1 MAKIL
6 LLDIETSPNTAH
18 VWGIW
23 QQNIGLNQLLE
34 SSYTLC
40 YAAKWL
46 GEDQELMFG
55 SVNDTNAYDMLEKIH
70 SLIDEADAVVHYNG
84 SKFDMPTLNKEFLL
98 HGFPPPSPVKQIDLL
113 QVAKKQFRFVSN
125 KLDYVSQA
133 LGLGKKTEH
142 MGHELWIK
150 CMAGDPAA
158 WALMEEYN
166 KNDVI
171 LLEKVYYKLRPW
183 IRQHL
188 NLAMFND
195 TEIVCPNCGS
205 NNHQSRGSARTV
217 LNVYKRHQCNDCGN
231 WFRSTKSDRT
241 REIERVVN
249 VN

>member
-34 SSYTLC
+34 SSYTMC
-40 YAAKWL
+40 FAAKWL
-46 GEDQELMFG
+46 GSDEIVFD
-55 SVNDTNAYDMLEKIH
+55 SVFRSKPEAMLKKIH
-70 SLIDEADAVVHYNG
+70 DLIDEADAVIHYNG

-98 HGFPPPSPVKQIDLL
+98 HKFPPPSPVKNIDLL

-142 MGHELWIK
+142 MGHDLWIQ
-150 CMAGDPAA
+150 CMANNPEA

-166 KNDVI
+166 KNDVV
-171 LLEKVYYKLRPW
+171 LLEKVYYKFRPW

-205 NNHQSRGSARTV
+205 NNHQRRGTARTV
-217 LNVYKRHQCNDCGN
+217 INKYNRHQCNECGN
-231 WFRSTKSDRT
+231 WFRSTRSDRT

>member
-34 SSYTLC
+34 SSYTMC

-46 GEDQELMFG
+46 GEDEMHFD
-55 SVNDTNAYDMLEKIH
+55 SVFKSSSVDMLSSIH
-70 SLIDEADAVVHYNG
+70 QLIDEADAVIHYNG

-98 HGFPPPSPVKQIDLL
+98 HGYPPPSPVKQIDLL

-142 MGHELWIK
+142 MGHDLWIQ
-150 CMAGDPAA
+150 CMAKNPEA

-166 KNDVI
+166 RNDVI
-171 LLEKVYYKLRPW
+171 LLEKVYEKMKPW
-183 IRQHL
+183 IKHHV
-188 NLAMFND
+188 NLSIFSD
-195 TEIVCPNCGS
+195 EETVCPNCGS
-205 NNHQSRGSARTV
+205 NHYQKRGYAITTV
-217 LNVYKRHQCNDCGN
+217 SKFQRYQCNNCGN
-231 WFRSTKSDRT
+231 WFRGNKNLRSK
-241 REIERVVN
+241 EAERVVN
-249 VN
+249 IV

>member
-34 SSYTLC
+34 SSYTMC
-40 YAAKWL
+40 FAAKWL
-46 GEDQELMFG
+46 GDKKMHFN
-55 SVNDTNAYDMLEKIH
+55 SVFNSSKEEMLVEIH
-70 SLIDEADAVVHYNG
+70 KLIDEADAVIHYNG

-98 HGFPPPSPVKQIDLL
+98 LGLPPPSPVKHIDLL

-142 MGHELWIK
+142 MGHDLWIQ
-150 CMAGDPAA
+150 CMANNPKA

-166 KNDVI
+166 KNDVV
-171 LLEKVYYKLRPW
+171 LLEKVYEKFKPW
-183 IRQHL
+183 IKHHI
-188 NLAMFND
+188 NLSIFND
-195 TEIVCPNCGS
+195 DELVCPNCGG
-205 NNHQSRGSARTV
+205 NHYQKRGYAITSASKFQRF
-217 LNVYKRHQCNDCGN
+217 QCNGCGN
-231 WFRSTKSDRT
+231 WFRGNKNLRT
-241 REIERVVN
+241 SEVERVVN
-249 VN
+249 VI

>member
-34 SSYTLC
+34 SSYTMC
-40 YAAKWL
+40 YSAKWL
-46 GEDQELMFG
+46 GEDEIFFD
-55 SVNDTNAYDMLEKIH
+55 SVFESDSQAMLVGIH
-70 SLIDEADAVVHYNG
+70 ELIDQADAVVHYNG

-98 HGFPPPSPVKQIDLL
+98 AGLTPPSPVKQIDLL

-142 MGHELWIK
+142 MGHELWIQ
-150 CMAGDPAA
+150 CMANNPEA
-158 WALMEEYN
+158 WKLMEEYN

-171 LLEKVYYKLRPW
+171 LLEKVYYKFRPW
-183 IRQHL
+183 IKQHL
-188 NLAMFND
+188 Y
-195 TEIVCPNCGS
+195 
-205 NNHQSRGSARTV
+205 H
-217 LNVYKRHQCNDCGN
+217 
-231 WFRSTKSDRT
+231 
-241 REIERVVN
+241 
-249 VN
+249 